1 MASVRG
7 PTARLTR
14 VLIDDSLRKGYVYML
29 ECVSDVQL
37 NLSRVSDKHPRS
49 GVASG
54 SVPAEVRSGPAALGL
69 RSLPKVSVTR
79 QELRIVF
86 FSCTAFSL
94 LFFSFLSFLRHISR
108 VFHIWGDCRVFAIT
122 WDAHVAVSFER
133 LNSADFWTDSGRRV
147 VFLSSMLFY
156 LSYDH
161 NHSRASAGMLTF
173 HKGRQR

>member
-1 MASVRG
+1 M
-7 PTARLTR
+7 ARLTR

-79 QELRIVF
+79 QELRIVYFFLYRLFSSF
-86 FSCTAFSL
+86 FSP
-94 LFFSFLSFLRHISR
+94 
-108 VFHIWGDCRVFAIT
+108 
-122 WDAHVAVSFER
+122 
-133 LNSADFWTDSGRRV
+133 
-147 VFLSSMLFY
+147 SS
-156 LSYDH
+156 
-161 NHSRASAGMLTF
+161 HS
-173 HKGRQR
+173 